1 MKNKKF
7 DCVKMMRDIRN
18 EVTEELKNFSSKEL
32 VEYLNKKYPDF
43 KKKQVGAGRRG

>member
-32 VEYLNKKYPDF
+32 IDYLNKKYPDF
-43 KKKQVGAGRRG
+43 GRKREEVKGRM